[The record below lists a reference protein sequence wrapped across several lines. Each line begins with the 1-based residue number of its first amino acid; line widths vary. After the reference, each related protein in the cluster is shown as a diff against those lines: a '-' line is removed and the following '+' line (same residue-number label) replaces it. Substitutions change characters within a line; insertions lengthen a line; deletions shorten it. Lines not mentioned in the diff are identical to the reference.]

1 LGEAKLAQMI
11 GSQFGNVVIVV
22 WREGVEALLIV
33 GILNAWLRNN
43 DASGIGRR
51 YLWAGAATGLLLAIG
66 FGTTIALSS
75 TTIPVTSR
83 EIYEAIATLLAA
95 GLIVHMVSWMRGQG
109 RLLRDELEAALRQET
124 STASW
129 WGVFTLAALAIARE
143 GAETILFLLG
153 ALSASESASPAEPVL
168 GGIAGVG
175 LALATYALLQLGSW
189 IVTWRLFFRV
199 TEVMMLLLAASLLM
213 SGVDT
218 LSKLGL
224 LPSTA
229 RLWDSS
235 ATLSDHG
242 PIGALVAGLTGY
254 RSQPTLL
261 ELGFYAAYWICV
273 VLLLRKTTA
282 PEQVVVAE
290 NRAEIQ
296 R

>member
-1 LGEAKLAQMI
+1 MI

-51 YLWAGAATGLLLAIG
+51 YLWSGAATGLLLAIG

-75 TTIPVTSR
+75 STIPVTSR
-83 EIYEAIATLLAA
+83 EVYEAIATLLAA
-95 GLIVHMVSWMRGQG
+95 GLIVHMVTWMRGQG

-153 ALSASESASPAEPVL
+153 ALSAVESTSPAEPIL
-168 GGIAGVG
+168 GGIVGVG
-175 LALATYALLQLGSW
+175 LALATYALLQLGSR
-189 IVTWRLFFRV
+189 IATWRLFFRV
-199 TEVMMLLLAASLLM
+199 TEVMMLLLAASLLI

-218 LSKLGL
+218 LSRLGM
-224 LPSTA
+224 LPLTG

-235 ATLSDHG
+235 SLLSDHG
-242 PIGALVAGLTGY
+242 AVGALVAGLTGY
-254 RSQPTLL
+254 RSQPNLL
-261 ELGFYAAYWICV
+261 ELGFYVVYWICV
-273 VLLLRKTTA
+273 VLLLRKTA
-282 PEQVVVAE
+282 PPEQLVVAE
-290 NRAEIQ
+290 NRAEVQ